1 MHIYTYTCMTI
12 HTNTHIY
19 LYTHMCVHAC
29 VLDACR
35 EGLRPVHW
43 TFAPGAWAV
52 LLPWKL
58 TDLFL
63 SVGLLLAARYTRRR
77 RGGYYYPEL

>member
-52 LLPWKL
+52 LFPG
-58 TDLFL
+58 
-63 SVGLLLAARYTRRR
+63 S
-77 RGGYYYPEL
+77 